1 MLDAPVLEQYASRL
15 FCADRSSALPTMTIT
30 LKEYV
35 CMPFLNASSN
45 VTVLGITIATGGFG
59 LSGIVDA
66 VLRPEIVARLVAI

>member
-1 MLDAPVLEQYASRL
+1 
-15 FCADRSSALPTMTIT
+15 MTIT

-45 VTVLGITIATGGFG
+45 VTVRGITIATGGFG

-66 VLRPEIVARLVAI
+66 VLRPEMVARLVAI